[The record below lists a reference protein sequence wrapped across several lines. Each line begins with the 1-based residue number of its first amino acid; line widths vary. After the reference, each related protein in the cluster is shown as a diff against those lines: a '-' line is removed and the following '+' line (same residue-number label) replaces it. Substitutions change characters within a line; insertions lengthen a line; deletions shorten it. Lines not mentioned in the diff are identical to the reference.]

1 MTYMPRR
8 TYSAQRNPGSFESLI
23 NRTDNEQSITQCRKT
38 PNKKVY
44 KSFSLYE
51 DGEGSE
57 APQRVLKY
65 SII

>member
-1 MTYMPRR
+1 MPRR
-8 TYSAQRNPGSFESLI
+8 TNSAQRNPGSFETLI
-23 NRTDNEQSITQCRKT
+23 NRTDNEQSITHCRKT

-51 DGEGSE
+51 DEGSE